1 MVFYEQIKKTKSQKI
16 MKYILILYMCSMA
29 TGQCPSSSIS
39 GYQFTSHYDCTNA
52 GYAIA
57 QKTFKNLKELPEW
70 DIPDFEEQK
79 IVIKFECKE
88 LLTEGE
94 PT

>member
-1 MVFYEQIKKTKSQKI
+1 
-16 MKYILILYMCSMA
+16 MKYILILYMCSM
-29 TGQCPSSSIS
+29 TNGQCPSSSIS
-39 GYQFTSHYDCTNA
+39 SYQFTSHYDCTDA

-57 QKTFKNLKELPEW
+57 QKTFRNLKELPEW

-88 LLTEGE
+88 LKTKGE